1 MNQQASRGVLFYS
14 YDPSDNAL
22 REQLVPALRQLVREA
37 HLSEWS
43 AQQILAGA
51 DIRTER
57 RRGLECATLILLLL
71 SPHYLASDVW
81 YQEMQDALK
90 RQQEGLAHVIPIL
103 LRPCDWLATPLVTL
117 SSSTLPSNR
126 QSVISWDK
134 QEEAFFDIVQGIRR
148 SIGLPSTAPPSVVER
163 ALREEP
169 SLSSDVVL
177 IDASLDPS
185 ESPYEET
192 MENGIKYI
200 RYKNPSSDRK
210 EADND
215 NH

>member
-1 MNQQASRGVLFYS
+1 NIVA
-14 YDPSDNAL
+14 
-22 REQLVPALRQLVREA
+22 
-37 HLSEWS
+37 
-43 AQQILAGA
+43 
-51 DIRTER
+51 ER
-57 RRGLECATLILLLL
+57 RRGLESATLILLLL
-71 SPHYLASDVW
+71 SPQYLASDVW

-90 RQQEGLAHVIPIL
+90 RLQEDTAYIIPIL

-134 QEEAFFDIVQGIRR
+134 QEEAFFYVIQGIRR
-148 SIGLPSTAPPSVVER
+148 GVGLPSTAPPSVVER

-192 MENGIKYI
+192 MENGTKCI

-210 EADND
+210 EA
-215 NH
+215 